1 MNNIQKLYHAIANA
15 LNVDVELINDE
26 TNSDNIDGWD
36 SLGMVR
42 LIIELEKQFGIK
54 FDVFEIV
61 DFQSVK
67 IMKKNLEKKLIKFN

>member
-67 IMKKNLEKKLIKFN
+67 IIKKNLEKKLIKFN

>member
-1 MNNIQKLYHAIANA
+1 MNNTQKLYHAIANA
-15 LNVDVELINDE
+15 LNVDLELINDE

-42 LIIELEKQFGIK
+42 LIIELEKQFAIK

-61 DFQSVK
+61 NFQSVK
-67 IMKKNLEKKLIKFN
+67 IIKKNLEKNLIKFI